1 MKKERMQELAEMG
14 FNENWLKEISENFE
28 PKENGKYEIHIYN
41 CEDMDQEPDT
51 GVFIASYF
59 FDNEYDLTAI
69 HYFFEG
75 LFYVMRVVE
84 TQKELGRGIIDGAP
98 FEEMEEYEGKSWEW
112 LDYSSLGPKLHK
124 KREKEKEDL
133 VNRQNFIKE
142 KEGFLKNLIDEKI
155 EEIFL
160 EYRKEIDAESGDISP
175 MDALRLDEFK
185 NNLLYFVQRV
195 CC

>member
-1 MKKERMQELAEMG
+1 MNETKMQELLEKG
-14 FNENWLKEISENFE
+14 FDGKWLKDIQETLI
-28 PKENGKYEIHIYN
+28 PKENGKYEIHIYD
-41 CEDMDQEPDT
+41 CEDWDQEPDT
-51 GVFIASYF
+51 GLFLASYF

-75 LFYVMRVVE
+75 YFYVMRVVK
-84 TQKELGRGIIDGAP
+84 TQEELGRGIVDGAP

-112 LDYSSLGPKLHK
+112 LDYRSLSPELYE

-133 VNRQNFIKE
+133 VSRQIFIKE

-160 EYRKEIDAESGDISP
+160 EYQKEIDAKSGDISP
-175 MDALRLDEFK
+175 MDALRLDVFK

-195 CC
+195 CG